1 MTDTAVAAPETAA
14 PTAAQ
19 KFSAEVLGT
28 FVLVF
33 FGVGAALATG
43 GDVLTTGLAF
53 GLTVLVMAYSV
64 GRVTGGHF
72 NPAVTVGAA
81 VGGRLAWSHVP
92 LYVVAQLLGAI
103 AGAAVLW
110 SVYQGIPGFSSEG
123 SFGQNSFGDLS
134 TYGLA
139 WWAAFLVEA
148 VTTLIFLMAILAV
161 TDERNQHPALA
172 PLAIGLTLA
181 MIHFATIPLTG
192 TSVNPA
198 RSIGPALFA
207 GVDAIAQL
215 WLFILAPLLGG
226 GPRRPALPAR
236 VRPPRRAG
244 RRVRPALRASHPAR
258 CGPRVRRTGRLPAA
272 VEPAVRRPAAGS
284 AGSARSGPLAA
295 PASPAVAAAAV
306 PHRPAPAVVAP
317 AAAAAGTRSRQ
328 PPAGTPAVAR
338 ERRRRPDP
346 GTSADLTFC
355 LAPLGCPA
363 PAPGTGQGVV
373 TEARTAR
380 SVPPTVVVSSTR
392 PVPSAYARR
401 TTTASG
407 RSRVEV
413 SSVSSSDPNVPA
425 GRVRSSS
432 RERTVDRSAAFGAC
446 WWR

>member
-1 MTDTAVAAPETAA
+1 MTDTAVAPTETAA

-43 GDVLTTGLAF
+43 TDVLTTGLAF
-53 GLTVLVMAYSV
+53 GLTVVVMAYSL

-148 VTTLIFLMAILAV
+148 VTTMVFLMAILAV

-181 MIHFATIPLTG
+181 MIHFATIPLT
-192 TSVNPA
+192 
-198 RSIGPALFA
+198 
-207 GVDAIAQL
+207 
-215 WLFILAPLLGG
+215 
-226 GPRRPALPAR
+226 
-236 VRPPRRAG
+236 
-244 RRVRPALRASHPAR
+244 
-258 CGPRVRRTGRLPAA
+258 
-272 VEPAVRRPAAGS
+272 
-284 AGSARSGPLAA
+284 
-295 PASPAVAAAAV
+295 
-306 PHRPAPAVVAP
+306 
-317 AAAAAGTRSRQ
+317 
-328 PPAGTPAVAR
+328 
-338 ERRRRPDP
+338 
-346 GTSADLTFC
+346 
-355 LAPLGCPA
+355 
-363 PAPGTGQGVV
+363 
-373 TEARTAR
+373 
-380 SVPPTVVVSSTR
+380 
-392 PVPSAYARR
+392 
-401 TTTASG
+401 
-407 RSRVEV
+407 
-413 SSVSSSDPNVPA
+413 
-425 GRVRSSS
+425 
-432 RERTVDRSAAFGAC
+432 
-446 WWR
+446 

>member
-14 PTAAQ
+14 PTTAQ

-64 GRVTGGHF
+64 GRITGGHF

-92 LYVVAQLLGAI
+92 LYVAAQLLGAI

-123 SFGQNSFGDLS
+123 NFGQNTFGDLS
-134 TYGLA
+134 PYGLA

-215 WLFILAPLLGG
+215 WLFILATLLGG
-226 GPRRPALPAR
+226 ALAGLLYPLVFGRHGEPVAGSGLRFGVVPRS
-236 VRPPRRAG
+236 VRSRAT
-244 RRVRPALRASHPAR
+244 A
-258 CGPRVRRTGRLPAA
+258 RRTPTSSSGTSSTASRSR
-272 VEPAVRRPAAGS
+272 VSRVSR
-284 AGSARSGPLAA
+284 SARSGSPGHPSLRSSGSSRSTPPLR
-295 PASPAVAAAAV
+295 
-306 PHRPAPAVVAP
+306 RP
-317 AAAAAGTRSRQ
+317 RSRG
-328 PPAGTPAVAR
+328 P
-338 ERRRRPDP
+338 
-346 GTSADLTFC
+346 
-355 LAPLGCPA
+355 
-363 PAPGTGQGVV
+363 
-373 TEARTAR
+373 
-380 SVPPTVVVSSTR
+380 
-392 PVPSAYARR
+392 
-401 TTTASG
+401 
-407 RSRVEV
+407 
-413 SSVSSSDPNVPA
+413 SSSPRSSPSSS
-425 GRVRSSS
+425 RSSS
-432 RERTVDRSAAFGAC
+432 RSRRRGQRATTTARPRSARPLPEVDDRWSRRDEVPSRDPVRA
-446 WWR
+446 W